1 LTKSRKAPHLVVA
14 TSDEIQSHG
23 SSRASST
30 TDGIVHPERFDP
42 HGAAGTL
49 IDSEHR
55 GRYWWAS
62 RLVAAKDV
70 LDAGC
75 GVGYGIEILA
85 SAGAA
90 GVTGVDIDPAAV
102 EEAQRRFGER
112 ADAIAQGDLHDL
124 QLDDDSFDV
133 VVCFETIE
141 HLENGERALA
151 EFRRVLRPDGLLLVS
166 SPNPDVYPAG
176 NEHHVHEYRPAEL
189 AAAVGEHFA
198 YVTSY
203 RQDAW
208 LASVIE
214 PAADG
219 IGSAVGE
226 WREPWEIRRTTAL
239 EAGGETFGI
248 IVAGDERL
256 PTLADVVALG
266 STFEVGWWSKQVA
279 NGKRE
284 AEKAAKEA
292 RRKIRRAKSEA
303 RESIA
308 AAEAEAQ
315 QQVEAAAAQA
325 EAAKSDAR
333 EAIAAAE
340 EIARQQIEAAKSDAR
355 EAIAAAEKNAHQRVE
370 AVAEQIEAA
379 KSDAREATAAAEKNA
394 HQEAQAAAEQIEAAK
409 SEAREAI
416 AAVEARAQQ
425 QVEVATEQV
434 EAAKSE
440 AREAAAAAEARAAES
455 LQEAENRAHHAVAQA
470 AEREAAVVKRL
481 RETAAALLDANQE
494 LAQIPLLK
502 HRLADL
508 HEEHA
513 QIWGRFNEI
522 EGSRSWRLT
531 APLRRLWLVLGLRR

>member
-166 SPNPDVYPAG
+166 SPNPDVYPGG

-266 STFEVGWWSKQVA
+266 SAFEVGWWSEQVA
-279 NGKRE
+279 NGTKE
-284 AEKAAKEA
+284 AEKATKEA
-292 RRKIRRAKSEA
+292 RRQVRRAKSDGRKAIAAAEERAQQQAEAAAEQAEAAKKDA
-303 RESIA
+303 REAIAVAEENAQQRVETAKSDAHEAIAAAEENAQQRVETAAEQAEAAKSDTREAIA
-308 AAEAEAQ
+308 AAEAGAQ
-315 QQVEAAAAQA
+315 QQVEAAAQ
-325 EAAKSDAR
+325 
-333 EAIAAAE
+333 
-340 EIARQQIEAAKSDAR
+340 
-355 EAIAAAEKNAHQRVE
+355 
-370 AVAEQIEAA
+370 
-379 KSDAREATAAAEKNA
+379 T
-394 HQEAQAAAEQIEAAK
+394 EAAK
-409 SEAREAI
+409 SEARATI
-416 AAVEARAQQ
+416 AALEARAEQQ
-425 QVEVATEQV
+425 A
-434 EAAKSE
+434 EAAAEQLKATKSE
-440 AREAAAAAEARAAES
+440 ARATAAAAEARAAET
-455 LQEAENRAHHAVAQA
+455 LQEAENRARHAVAQA
-470 AEREAAVVKRL
+470 AEREAATLGRL

-502 HRLADL
+502 YRLAEL
-508 HEEHA
+508 HQEHA
-513 QIWGRFNEI
+513 HLWGRFNEI

-531 APLRRLWLVLGLRR
+531 APLRRFWLVLGLRR